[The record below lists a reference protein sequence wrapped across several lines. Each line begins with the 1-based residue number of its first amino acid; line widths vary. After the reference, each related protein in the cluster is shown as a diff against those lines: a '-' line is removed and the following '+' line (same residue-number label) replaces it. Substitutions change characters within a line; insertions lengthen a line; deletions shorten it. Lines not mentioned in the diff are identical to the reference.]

1 MQVNVQESASRAAT
15 ANPALMQALQAAS
28 SAGAQALPNARAHPP
43 VEPVLG
49 MLLDE
54 LDYGVVLLL
63 RDTARVVYVNH
74 AARTQLRGGRSL
86 EVVDGALSAGRPAD
100 AALLVDAL
108 AAARRGLRRLI
119 TLGVQGTRVEVALIP
134 IGETVVGGQ
143 PLVAAVFGRRRLC
156 EQMSM
161 EWFARAHGL
170 TPAEEGVLELLCNGL
185 DPRDI
190 AAANKVRM
198 ATVRTQLICIR
209 DKTGAASIR
218 ALLQR
223 LAMLPPMVSLLRC

>member
-1 MQVNVQESASRAAT
+1 MQVNFPEPARRAASAS
-15 ANPALMQALQAAS
+15 PVVMQALQAAS
-28 SAGAQALPNARAHPP
+28 SAGVPAP

-74 AARTQLRGGRSL
+74 AARTQLRDGRGL

-100 AALLVDAL
+100 TALLVDAL
-108 AAARRGLRRLI
+108 AAARRGLRRLV
-119 TLGVQGTRVEVALIP
+119 TLGVQGARVEVALIP
-134 IGETVVGGQ
+134 IGETVAGGQ
-143 PLVAAVFGRRRLC
+143 ALVAAVFGRRRLC

-223 LAMLPPMVSLLRC
+223 LATLPPMVGLLRC